1 DEAVRVPG
9 DLHDPLGEVG
19 HEVVPGLVRRYPDRA
34 LLIVSAACAV
44 HCRFCTRSRVT
55 RIRRGAT
62 RWSQLDPALQWLREH
77 PDVRELLLS
86 GGDPLIAS
94 TQRIHELLTRVRAVP
109 SIEVIR
115 IGTRVPAVLPMRI
128 EPELIDVLRAHG
140 PIWIMTHFN
149 HPRELTAQACQA
161 LSLLADGGLPVM
173 NQTVLLRGVNDNAEV
188 LSELCR
194 GLVRQ
199 RVRPYYLL
207 HADVVEGTA
216 HLRTRLD
223 DSIGIFSKLQGTLS
237 GIALPKLMVDTPGG
251 HGKVPVGPETIVG
264 RAPGRTTLVTYRG
277 EHVDVIDP

>member
-1 DEAVRVPG
+1 MASSCASTNWRWQLRHAVRSGEVLGASLRLTPDERRGLAQAAAGGLSLLIPPYYLALCDPDDPSCPIRRQCVPHGDEAVRVPG

-19 HEVVPGLVRRYPDRA
+19 HEVLPGLVRRYPDRA

-55 RIRRGAT
+55 RDRRGVAL
-62 RWSQLDPALQWLREH
+62 WSQLDPALQWLREH

-86 GGDPLIAS
+86 GGDPLVAS
-94 TQRIHELLTRVRAVP
+94 TRRIRELLMRVRAVP

-128 EPELIDVLRAHG
+128 EPELVDVLRAHG

-149 HPRELTAQACQA
+149 HPRELTPQACQA

-173 NQTVLLRGVNDNAEV
+173 NQTVLLRGVNDNTRV

-194 GLVRQ
+194 GLV
-199 RVRPYYLL
+199 
-207 HADVVEGTA
+207 
-216 HLRTRLD
+216 
-223 DSIGIFSKLQGTLS
+223 
-237 GIALPKLMVDTPGG
+237 
-251 HGKVPVGPETIVG
+251 
-264 RAPGRTTLVTYRG
+264 
-277 EHVDVIDP
+277 